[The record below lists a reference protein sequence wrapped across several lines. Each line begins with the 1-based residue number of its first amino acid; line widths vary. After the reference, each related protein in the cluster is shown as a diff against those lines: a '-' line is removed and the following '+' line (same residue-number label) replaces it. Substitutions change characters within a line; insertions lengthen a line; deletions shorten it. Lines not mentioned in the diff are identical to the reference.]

1 LKKIEKLSLLNLF
14 RKNIMPFF
22 CMEPWTSPSFWV
34 YKACV

>member
-22 CMEPWTSPSFWV
+22 CMEP
-34 YKACV
+34 